1 MKYIVRQIALKA
13 DGSEIVRDTVPDGES
28 ITIGRNSDNAVHLP
42 DLAVNPV
49 HATIRGDGPASIAI
63 ESVSGQPFQ
72 LDGRDVTSGT
82 IELAR
87 GGELCFGGHRIVV
100 GVDDGSEAVTLTVRR
115 TEAVSDSEEDKDER
129 EIYSLA
135 GKLPGKR
142 GGAWGFVALVLIAC
156 LAWPIYTWANYR
168 DLAYNEEI
176 KRPDGVHGDA
186 FWSSGSLSLG
196 HKSLKDDCQ
205 ACHVDA
211 FVSVRDNACMTCHE
225 DDAHDHAAKPRL
237 ETAMGDPEGFAAFRQ
252 AVAGAFNKPRGR
264 CVECHTEHE
273 SAGAMQPAAQRFCAE
288 CHDGLDTRLT
298 DTKLLNA
305 ADFTDDHPQFRPE
318 VLINAVEGDD
328 PGKAPRKR
336 ISLDRK
342 PTEDNGLKFPHDLH
356 LDRTGGVAQMGRRL
370 SARFGFGDALDCA
383 DCHTAD
389 PNGVRFEPVDMEENC
404 AMCHSLSYDEIDG
417 TFRQLPHGK
426 PDLVKADLRAYFR
439 STGPNR
445 PLNLGSLPR
454 QRPGIVNRQRT
465 AADYA
470 RAVRFRP
477 TRANQAIQA
486 VFSKGGACYDCHGV
500 NAQGN
505 LNYTIDPV
513 TQTERYMHKG
523 WFSHAAHDEEKCT
536 DCHKAET
543 SDKATDLL
551 LPGIATCRECHGG
564 EVSDKDVP
572 STCALCHGYHADE
585 GAPWLVRQQSKK
597 KQGRGEQD
605 DQDEKMRMKKPD
617 KPKVVA
623 RR

>member
-1 MKYIVRQIALKA
+1 MSFIVRQIALKA
-13 DGSEIVRDTVPDGES
+13 DGSEIVRESRPDGHE
-28 ITIGRNSDNAVHLP
+28 ITIGRNSDNAIHLP

-49 HATIRGDGPASIAI
+49 HAIIRRDGAANIVVEAA
-63 ESVSGQPFQ
+63 SGQPFQ
-72 LDGRDVTSGT
+72 LDGRDVTHGT
-82 IELAR
+82 IDLAR
-87 GGELCFGGHRIVV
+87 GGELSFGRHRIAI
-100 GVDDGSEAVTLTVRR
+100 GLDDTGASVTLTVRR
-115 TEAVSDSEEDKDER
+115 AEVVADSEEEKDER

-135 GKLPGKR
+135 GKIPGKR
-142 GGAWGFVALVLIAC
+142 SSAWGFVALVVIAC

-168 DLAYNEEI
+168 DLAYNEDV
-176 KRPDGVHGDA
+176 KRPDGVHGDT

-211 FVSVRDNACMTCHE
+211 FVSVRDNSCMTCHD
-225 DDAHDHAAKPRL
+225 DDAHDHAEKPRL
-237 ETAMGDPEGFAAFRQ
+237 ADARGQPEGFAAFTT
-252 AVAGAFNKPRGR
+252 AVSKAFNKPQGS

-273 SAGAMQPAAQRFCAE
+273 GAGAMKPAAQRFCAE

-305 ADFTDDHPQFRPE
+305 ADFGSSHPQFRPA
-318 VLINAVEGDD
+318 VLINAIEGND
-328 PGKAPRKR
+328 PSKAPRQR

-342 PTEDNGLKFPHDLH
+342 PMENNGLKFPHDLH

-370 SARFGFGDALDCA
+370 SARFGFGDSLACA
-383 DCHTAD
+383 DCHTPD
-389 PNGVRFEPVDMEENC
+389 SNGVRFEPVDMEEDC
-404 AMCHSLSYDEIDG
+404 AMCHSLSFDEING

-445 PLNLGSLPR
+445 PLNLGSLSR

-477 TRANQAIQA
+477 TRADQAIRA
-486 VFSKGGACYDCHGV
+486 VFSEGGACYDCHGV
-500 NAQGN
+500 NALGG
-505 LNYTIDPV
+505 LNYAIDPV
-513 TQTERYMHKG
+513 TQTDRYMQKG
-523 WFSHAAHDEEKCT
+523 WFSHDAHDEEDCT
-536 DCHKAET
+536 DCHKAD
-543 SDKATDLL
+543 SSKKATDLL

-564 EVSDKDVP
+564 EASDTDVP
-572 STCALCHGYHADE
+572 STCALCHDYHADG
-585 GAPWLVRQQSKK
+585 GAPWLVRQEAKDKEARKGKARRKK
-597 KQGRGEQD
+597 KAQEPR
-605 DQDEKMRMKKPD
+605 
-617 KPKVVA
+617 VVA